1 MTRTNRLLTAAVVVA
16 GTVLAAAQEAQIPS
30 STQPP
35 VTFRAEVNYVE
46 VDARVLDAS
55 GAFVPSL
62 SDADFQVFE
71 DGKPQKVSAFS
82 VVNIPVERQQ
92 RPLFASAPIEPD
104 VQNNIS
110 GYDGRVYVLVM
121 DDQHTSPLRAVRTK
135 LAARQFVQK
144 YIGANDTAAVVFTSG
159 RSDAGQEFT
168 NSQVRLLA
176 AVDKFSGRK
185 LRSSTREKL
194 DEEARTRGTRQQGDR
209 IEDML
214 DPERGLTA
222 RTTLESIRNL
232 ATYLGGISGR
242 RKAIVY
248 FSEGIDYDIT
258 DVFNNRSATTVM
270 DATRD
275 AIAAATRANVAIYG
289 IDARGLGA
297 GSDELIEVTDLPQDT
312 SLNLGTGSFV
322 SEARLGQDS
331 LRVLSEETGGFAV
344 VNQNNLAASFER
356 VVADNSAYYLLG
368 YYSTND
374 RRDGKYRKI
383 EVRVSRPGLTVRARK
398 GYAAARGKAE
408 AEKVDPKTPPELRA
422 ALVSP
427 LPSSGLPMALAT
439 AVFKG
444 ADQKGAVVI
453 SALVGARDL
462 PLTEKDGTFR
472 NDLEIVLSATDYG
485 GKAYPGDRATLALN
499 LKPDSVPRL
508 RAGGFR
514 MLNQL
519 DLPPG
524 RYQLRV
530 AAREGNTKRAGSV
543 VYDLDV
549 PDFSKEKLSMSGLA
563 LTSASSGL
571 TMTARPKDPLAK
583 MLPGPMTTYRDF
595 MPGDEIALFVE
606 VYDNSSKQPHKVDI
620 EASLRSEGGMAVF
633 QTREERDSSELAGGP
648 GGYGFTAR
656 VPLKDVPPGLYV
668 LRVQG
673 KTRVGDQ
680 IEASR
685 ETVIRVL
692 APSAK

>member
-1 MTRTNRLLTAAVVVA
+1 MTRSNRLLTSVAVVA
-16 GTVLAAAQEAQIPS
+16 GAVLAAAQEPQSPP

-46 VDARVLDAS
+46 VDARVLD
-55 GAFVPSL
+55 GAGGFVTGL
-62 SDADFQVFE
+62 VAADFQVFE

-82 VVNIPVERQQ
+82 LVNIPVERQQ
-92 RPLFASAPIEPD
+92 RPLFASAPIETD
-104 VQNNIS
+104 VQSNVS
-110 GYDGRVYVLVM
+110 GHDGRVYVLVL
-121 DDQHTSPLRAVRTK
+121 DDQHTHPLRTARTK
-135 LAARQFVQK
+135 AAARQFVQK
-144 YIGANDTAAVVFTSG
+144 YMGANDTAAVVFTSG
-159 RSDAGQEFT
+159 RSDAAQEFT
-168 NSQVRLLA
+168 NSQRRLLA
-176 AVDKFSGRK
+176 AVDKFAGRK
-185 LRSSTREKL
+185 LRSSTLERL
-194 DEEARTRGTRQQGDR
+194 DEEARTRGTRQQGERVD
-209 IEDML
+209 DML

-248 FSEGIDYDIT
+248 FSEGIDYDIN
-258 DVFNNRSATTVM
+258 DVFNNRSASSVI

-275 AIAAATRANVAIYG
+275 AVAAATRANVAIYG

-297 GSDELIEVTDLPQDT
+297 GSDELIEVGDLPSDT
-312 SLNLGTGSFV
+312 SLNLGTGAFV
-322 SEARLGQDS
+322 NEARLGQDS
-331 LRVLSEETGGFAV
+331 LRVLSQETGGFAV
-344 VNQNNLAASFER
+344 VNQNDLAANFER

-368 YYSTND
+368 YYSTNE
-374 RRDGKYRKI
+374 RRDGKFRKI
-383 EVRVSRPGLTVRARK
+383 EVRVARPGLTVRARK
-398 GYAAARGKAE
+398 GYAAARGKA
-408 AEKVDPKTPPELRA
+408 AADKSDPKTAPELRA
-422 ALVSP
+422 ALLSP
-427 LPSSGLPMALAT
+427 LPTSDLPLALTA

-462 PLTEKDGTFR
+462 ALIEKDGTFR
-472 NDLEIVLSATDYG
+472 NDLEIVLTAADYA
-485 GKAYPGDRATLALN
+485 GKSYPGERATLALS

-514 MLNQL
+514 ILDQI

-530 AAREGNTKRAGSV
+530 AVREGNTKRAGSV

-549 PDFSKEKLSMSGLA
+549 PDFSKEKLSISGLA

-571 TMTARPKDPLAK
+571 TPTARPKDPLAK

-595 MPGDEIALFVE
+595 VVGDEVALFAE
-606 VYDNSSKQPHKVDI
+606 VYDNSGKQPHKVDV
-620 EASLRSEGGMAVF
+620 EASLRSEGGRAVF

-648 GGYGFTAR
+648 GGYGFSAR

-673 KTRVGDQ
+673 RTRVGDQ

-692 APSAK
+692 SPPVP

>member
-46 VDARVLDAS
+46 VDARVLDGS

-62 SDADFQVFE
+62 SDTDFQVFE

-620 EASLRSEGGMAVF
+620 EASLRSEGGKAVF